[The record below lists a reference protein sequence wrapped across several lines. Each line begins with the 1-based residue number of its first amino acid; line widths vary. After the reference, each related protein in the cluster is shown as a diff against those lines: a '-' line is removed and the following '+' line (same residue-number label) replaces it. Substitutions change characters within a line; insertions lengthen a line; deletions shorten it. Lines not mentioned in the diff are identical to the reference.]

1 MQMERAHLMG
11 QEQVKLH
18 GDSVE
23 GQSVWSGFQDTWL
36 QSPSKAALPEQW
48 WGVRVAV
55 QQLQHEKGDL
65 SWTHGQ
71 PQALEMLFQE
81 CQALQ
86 AQLRQSKALTQEPER
101 EGALQAER
109 HRHPWEQLRQAAAS
123 VHMLENSRD
132 LYKKKYRA
140 ALGRVGELESQ
151 VLRLQEE
158 VVNLWSSGQAEVSLG
173 QLSAREM
180 GWAMQ
185 LTGQQEQTIRELQ
198 GQLAASH
205 RKLLQQ
211 KEALA
216 ALRREFA
223 SYKSTHSCSNT
234 KHRKQRL
241 SQAMLRQKLQ
251 QAEEEGLQQ
260 QAEAYQA
267 LVQELKLQLAREAE
281 QNSSTLK
288 DLARLELAVQS
299 LCQEPAPEQSRQLQH
314 HTCPAQG
321 LQEQSHPVLGA
332 QKEWEP
338 DKLLQRANCSLFWD
352 QAHPLNAASREAS
365 WPGGAPVLQPRRP
378 ESPEQPRRAA
388 LEMAQDQAVE
398 RDLELQRLGDVGC
411 PPEFLLGRGCLAGA
425 ELEHERSLPW
435 AEVGQAGRGRA
446 FGLGGVTHCFL
457 LSFLGGASGR
467 ERLKALREKLSRS
480 KQPPLQAASMQELEM
495 LRQQLQETERRGR
508 ALQASVAEQTA
519 ERRSLQEQLTK
530 QTAVLGLLQGHF
542 RQARL
547 QLKHQATA
555 IESLRVSLEASHA
568 GHRWLHQESEL
579 VVADL
584 CQWVKEQK
592 QMNEELG
599 RKLRTQIKQIAQL
612 TGERDLL
619 HQLLERLQED
629 NRRLKNEVNE
639 KRVVCERIKALHNND
654 LEPRAALQ
662 QLWHILLL

>member
-36 QSPSKAALPEQW
+36 QSPSKAALPEQRR
-48 WGVRVAV
+48 GVRVAV
-55 QQLQHEKGDL
+55 QQLQQEKGGL

-101 EGALQAER
+101 EDALQAE
-109 HRHPWEQLRQAAAS
+109 RHPWEQLRQAAAS

-158 VVNLWSSGQAEVSLG
+158 VVNLWSSGQAAGSLG

-223 SYKSTHSCSNT
+223 SYKSTHSCSNA

-314 HTCPAQG
+314 HACPAQA
-321 LQEQSHPVLGA
+321 LREQSHPVLGP

-378 ESPEQPRRAA
+378 ECPEQPRRAA
-388 LEMAQDQAVE
+388 LEVAQDQAVE

-411 PPEFLLGRGCLAGA
+411 PLEVLLGRGCLAGA
-425 ELEHERSLPW
+425 ELEQE
-435 AEVGQAGRGRA
+435 
-446 FGLGGVTHCFL
+446 
-457 LSFLGGASGR
+457 SFLGGASGR

-519 ERRSLQEQLTK
+519 ERRSLREQLTK
-530 QTAVLGLLQGHF
+530 QTAVLWLLQGHF